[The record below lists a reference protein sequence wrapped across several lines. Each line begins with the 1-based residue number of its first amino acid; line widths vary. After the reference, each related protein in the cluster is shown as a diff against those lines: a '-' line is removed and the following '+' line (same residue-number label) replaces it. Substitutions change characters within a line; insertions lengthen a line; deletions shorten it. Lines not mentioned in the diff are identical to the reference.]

1 MRDFLLVFI
10 GGGLGSVLRFIL
22 NRIIPDGSFPYSTL
36 TVNMV
41 GSFLIGIIIGYLISN
56 NMLKSDYYY
65 FLIIGICG
73 GLTTFSAFSLENL
86 NLLRSNDILNSILY
100 ILTSVFF
107 CIVLAYAGFT
117 LINKILN

>member
-1 MRDFLLVFI
+1 MREFLLVFI
-10 GGGLGSVLRFIL
+10 GGGFGSALRFL
-22 NRIIPDGSFPYSTL
+22 FNRLIPQGSFPYSTL

-41 GSFLIGIIIGYLISN
+41 GSFLIGMIIGYLMSN

-65 FLIIGICG
+65 FLVVGICG

-86 NLLRSNDILNSILY
+86 NLIKSNDLLNSILY
-100 ILTSVFF
+100 ILISVFF

>member
-86 NLLRSNDILNSILY
+86 NLLRSNDLLNSILY

>member
-10 GGGLGSVLRFIL
+10 GGGLGSVLRFIF
-22 NRIIPDGSFPYSTL
+22 NRLIPVGSFPYSTL

-86 NLLRSNDILNSILY
+86 NLLRSNDILNSIFNY
-100 ILTSVFF
+100 IIEHRDF
-107 CIVLAYAGFT
+107 CVSSIFLHVL
-117 LINKILN
+117 

>member
-1 MRDFLLVFI
+1 MREFLLVFI
-10 GGGLGSVLRFIL
+10 GGGLGSVLRFIF
-22 NRIIPDGSFPYSTL
+22 NRLIPVGSFPYSTL

-86 NLLRSNDILNSILY
+86 NLLRSNDVLNSILY
-100 ILTSVFF
+100 ILVSVFF

-117 LINKILN
+117 LVNKILN

>member
-1 MRDFLLVFI
+1 MI
-10 GGGLGSVLRFIL
+10 
-22 NRIIPDGSFPYSTL
+22 
-36 TVNMV
+36 

-73 GLTTFSAFSLENL
+73 GLTTFSAFSLENV

>member
-1 MRDFLLVFI
+1 MREFLLVFI
-10 GGGLGSVLRFIL
+10 GGGLGSVLRFIF
-22 NRIIPDGSFPYSTL
+22 NRLIPVGSFPYSTL

-73 GLTTFSAFSLENL
+73 GFTTFSAFSLENL
-86 NLLRSNDILNSILY
+86 NLLRSNGY
-100 ILTSVFF
+100 YGFAYVLTFSVFF

-117 LINKILN
+117 LVNKILN

>member
-1 MRDFLLVFI
+1 MRDLLLVFI
-10 GGGLGSVLRFIL
+10 GGGLGSVLRFIF
-22 NRIIPDGSFPYSTL
+22 NRLIPDGSFPYSTL
-36 TVNMV
+36 TVNMI

-86 NLLRSNDILNSILY
+86 NLLRSNDILDSILY

-107 CIVLAYAGFT
+107 CIVL
-117 LINKILN
+117 

>member
-10 GGGLGSVLRFIL
+10 GGGLGSVLRFIFNIL
-22 NRIIPDGSFPYSTL
+22 IPDGSFPYSTL

-100 ILTSVFF
+100 ILISVFF

-117 LINKILN
+117 LVNKILN

>member
-1 MRDFLLVFI
+1 MKEFLLVFI
-10 GGGLGSVLRFIL
+10 GGGLGSALRFMF
-22 NRIIPDGSFPYSTL
+22 NKIIPDGSFPYSTL
-36 TVNMV
+36 TVNMI
-41 GSFLIGIIIGYLISN
+41 GSFLIGVIIGYLISN

-100 ILTSVFF
+100 ILVSVFF

-117 LINKILN
+117 LVNKILN

>member
-100 ILTSVFF
+100 ILISVFF

-117 LINKILN
+117 LVNKILN

>member
-1 MRDFLLVFI
+1 MRELLLVFI
-10 GGGLGSVLRFIL
+10 GGGLGSALRFL
-22 NRIIPDGSFPYSTL
+22 FNKLIPNGSFPYSTL
-36 TVNMV
+36 TVNMI
-41 GSFLIGIIIGYLISN
+41 GSFFIGLIIGYLISN

-100 ILTSVFF
+100 ILISVFF
-107 CIVLAYAGFT
+107 CIVLAYIGFT

>member
-1 MRDFLLVFI
+1 MRELLLVFI
-10 GGGLGSVLRFIL
+10 GGGLGSALRFL
-22 NRIIPDGSFPYSTL
+22 FNKLIPNGSFPYSTL
-36 TVNMV
+36 TVNMI
-41 GSFLIGIIIGYLISN
+41 GSFFIGLIIGYLISN

-100 ILTSVFF
+100 ILISVFF

-117 LINKILN
+117 LVNKILN